1 MLHCFDVLR
10 VNLYILYAET
20 IHEHEPINR
29 KYGTHKA
36 FLIEFVNVLLRCAA
50 MEKLN

>member
-20 IHEHEPINR
+20 IHNEHEPINR

-36 FLIEFVNVLLRCAA
+36 FLIEFVNVLLR
-50 MEKLN
+50 